1 MRSTAP
7 MLLVGGVAMAVLVG
21 CGSGTGGSTSSATP
35 SGLAP
40 PITLDQ
46 LSVGRY
52 ADRPCDMLRADRQV
66 ARGLVPPGTVT
77 HPASGPAVCA
87 WSSTLK
93 ARPRFTAGVDVTKGL
108 EQRYRDRASI
118 GFFEPTDIS
127 SYPALHTTPDPD
139 GDKHGHCTT
148 EVGVA
153 DRALLLVSVD
163 YGSAG
168 GSDAADP
175 CADADA
181 LALAIMGQLKES
193 GG

>member
-1 MRSTAP
+1 MRSTIP
-7 MLLVGGVAMAVLVG
+7 VLLVGGVVAALLGG
-21 CGSGTGGSTSSATP
+21 CSSGSTPSPKP

-46 LSVGRY
+46 LFVGRY
-52 ADRPCDMLRADRQV
+52 ADKPCDMLRPDRQL

-77 HPASGPAVCA
+77 HPASGPARCA

-93 ARPRFTAGVDVTKGL
+93 SRPGFTAGVDVTKGL
-108 EQRYRDRASI
+108 EDRYRERARI

-127 SYPALHTTPDPD
+127 SYPALHTTPEPD
-139 GDKHGHCTT
+139 GARHGHCTT

-168 GSDAADP
+168 GADAADP
-175 CADADA
+175 CADSDAVA
-181 LALAIMGQLKES
+181 LALMGQLKES